1 MLMTFKKYC
10 KGSVAVKV
18 IFIFISLIFSFQSH
32 GQEDEKKD
40 TVVYDTTEAL
50 EPLPEEQTDTE
61 GSTEEEKYFFKR
73 SDTLSVQV
81 RNIPAGVT
89 KKMKEDKEFWYANAD
104 LKNTKTNEKI
114 IRERRDGKNGQKE
127 KNEQALKEQQQRDA
141 SYVPLGQRS
150 WFQTLLWIIT
160 IGAFAAVLIMYL
172 SGSNVGLFRKKN
184 VITAKETEEDFSTE
198 DIFAINYQKEIDKAV
213 SQGNY
218 RLAIRLQFLRLLK
231 NMSEKNIIRYKQD
244 KTNLDYLMELHPT
257 GYYNNFFRITR
268 NYEYSWYGQFNV
280 SEDAYKIIRNDFDKI
295 DKDLR

>member
-1 MLMTFKKYC
+1 MTFKKYC
-10 KGSVAVKV
+10 KGSVTVNV
-18 IFIFISLIFSFQSH
+18 IFIFALLLFSFQSY

-40 TVVYDTTEAL
+40 TVVYDTTKAL

-184 VITAKETEEDFSTE
+184 VITTKETEEDFSTE